1 MSKDTT
7 IFYFSLNPDNT
18 ITMTNKKWL
27 LSAEVKKKMYSK
39 ICFYFLKTLYSL
51 KKTIL
56 TFGGDFKKHLSQLK
70 VVNMSF

>member
-27 LSAEVKKKMYSK
+27 LSAEVKKKLYSK
-39 ICFYFLKTLYSL
+39 IGFYFLKTLYSL
-51 KKTIL
+51 KKL
-56 TFGGDFKKHLSQLK
+56 F
-70 VVNMSF
+70 